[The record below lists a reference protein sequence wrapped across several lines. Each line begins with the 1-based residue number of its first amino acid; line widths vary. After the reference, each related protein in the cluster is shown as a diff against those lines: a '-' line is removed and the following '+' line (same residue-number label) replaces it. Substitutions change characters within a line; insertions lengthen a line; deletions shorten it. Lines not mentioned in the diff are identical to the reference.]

1 MEYVMTIDVPVELRR
16 TIYIE
21 GEGGMI
27 RLRSSVDR
35 SFYRSYR
42 MPEGFEMGKYEYEY
56 DGSYLL
62 LKLRL
67 VRNI

>member
-1 MEYVMTIDVPVELRR
+1 
-16 TIYIE
+16 
-21 GEGGMI
+21 
-27 RLRSSVDR
+27 
-35 SFYRSYR
+35 
-42 MPEGFEMGKYEYEY
+42 MPEGFEMDKYEYEY